1 MQSTSPPRGGPGDP
15 SGSLPGRLPLFAL
28 LGLLMIAATS
38 TLAQPPVLQIDQYR
52 LPNGLTV
59 IMHEDHSV
67 PVTAVQLMYHVGS
80 KNEKPKRTGFAHLFE
95 HIMFKGSEHV
105 ADGEHFKRLQEIG
118 ANING
123 STNED
128 RTNYFEVVPSNYVEL
143 ALYME
148 SDRMG
153 FLLPALTQSKLDNQ
167 RDVVKNE
174 RRQNY
179 DNRPYGTAGE
189 KISRALF
196 PATHPYSW
204 PVIGYMEDLS
214 AAALEDVKEFFRLY
228 YAPNNACLVIVGNF
242 DPKQTKEWVEK
253 YFGPIPQGKP
263 IERPQVQTPTL
274 QEDKRMVFEDKVQL
288 PRLFMYWPSAPMQ
301 TRDDAVLDV
310 LTDILSSGKNSRLYK
325 SLVYE
330 KQIAQSATASQEG
343 MEIAGMA
350 GIDVTAKPGKS
361 LTEMEKA
368 VNEVL
373 ADVMNKGVTEKE
385 IQTSLNNKEAQLVRR
400 QATSL
405 GLASALATYHT
416 LTGDAQNFNREMER
430 FKGITPAE
438 VQAAAKKVFG
448 GKKVVLSVVPQGK
461 VELAAEGTLIGGK
474 EESK

>member
-1 MQSTSPPRGGPGDP
+1 
-15 SGSLPGRLPLFAL
+15 
-28 LGLLMIAATS
+28 MIAAS
-38 TLAQPPVLQIDQYR
+38 SALAQPPVLQIDQYR

-95 HIMFKGSEHV
+95 HIMFKGSEHL

-242 DPKQTKEWVEK
+242 DPGQTKEWVEK

-263 IERPQVQTPTL
+263 IERPQVQAPIL

-330 KQIAQSATASQEG
+330 RQIAQSATASQDG

-416 LTGDAQNFNREMER
+416 LTGDAQNFNREMDR

>member
-1 MQSTSPPRGGPGDP
+1 MQSISPPRGKPGAA
-15 SGSLPGRLPLFAL
+15 SGHLLKPLSMFAI
-28 LGLLMIAATS
+28 LGLLMISTAI
-38 TLAQPPVLQIDQYR
+38 TLAQPPTLQIDQYR

-80 KNEKPKRTGFAHLFE
+80 KNEKSKRTGFAHLFE

-105 ADGEHFKRLQEIG
+105 ADGEHFKLLQEIG

-123 STNED
+123 STTED
-128 RTNYFEVVPSNYVEL
+128 RTNYFEVVPSNYIEL

-153 FLLPALTQSKLDNQ
+153 FLLPALTQAKLDNQ

-179 DNRPYGTAGE
+179 DNKPYGTASE
-189 KISRALF
+189 KISKALF
-196 PATHPYSW
+196 PEGHPYSW

-214 AAALEDVKEFFRLY
+214 AAALEDVKEFFRVY

-242 DPKQTKEWVEK
+242 DPKQTKEWVDK
-253 YFGPIPQGKP
+253 YFGPIPEGKP
-263 IERPQVQTPTL
+263 IERPHVQNITL
-274 QEDKRMVFEDKVQL
+274 KEDKRMIFEDKVQL
-288 PRLFMYWPSAPMQ
+288 PRLFMNWPSAPRQ
-301 TRDDAVLDV
+301 TREDAVLDV

-325 SLVYE
+325 SLVFDT
-330 KQIAQSATASQEG
+330 QIAQSVQSAQEG

-361 LTEMEKA
+361 LAEMEKA
-368 VNEVL
+368 VDEIL
-373 ADVMNKGVTEKE
+373 AGVMATGVTEKE

-400 QATSL
+400 QATAL

-416 LTGDAQNFNREMER
+416 LTGDAQNFNREMDR
-430 FKGITPAE
+430 FKGITPEE
-438 VQAAAKKVFG
+438 VQAAAKKVFNA
-448 GKKVVLSVVPQGK
+448 KKVVLSIVPQGK
-461 VELAAEGTLIGGK
+461 VDLAAQGTLIVGK
-474 EESK
+474 EGAK